1 MQTYVCLPQSFF
13 TPKFSRSVM
22 LWKMDPDPVE
32 GSRKDIEKARRKR
45 HLVPEPPKVA
55 RWAQGTHV
63 HSGVRWVASP
73 RWPWGYGIIHSG
85 SQTKTKKPKGVVFLC
100 SQPRAEPD
108 RRLGQGCDPHW
119 KRQLLWPVCHTHT
132 LTPIFVSLQGCR
144 HSQPFF
150 SQASGPAC
158 CRPHPDKV
166 LREQRKRCKASVDLV
181 ISTRTLG

>member
-73 RWPWGYGIIHSG
+73 RWPLGLWNHPFWLSDKN
-85 SQTKTKKPKGVVFLC
+85 QKTKRSC
-100 SQPRAEPD
+100 
-108 RRLGQGCDPHW
+108 
-119 KRQLLWPVCHTHT
+119 
-132 LTPIFVSLQGCR
+132 VSLQ
-144 HSQPFF
+144 
-150 SQASGPAC
+150 PAPS
-158 CRPHPDKV
+158 RA
-166 LREQRKRCKASVDLV
+166 R
-181 ISTRTLG
+181 